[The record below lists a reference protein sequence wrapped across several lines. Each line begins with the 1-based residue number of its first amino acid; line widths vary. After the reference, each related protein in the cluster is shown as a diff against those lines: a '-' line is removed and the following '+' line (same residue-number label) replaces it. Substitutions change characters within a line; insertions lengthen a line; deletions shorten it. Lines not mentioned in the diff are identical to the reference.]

1 MKTINSI
8 RGLHSTK
15 TLSTIGKRSIPQTH
29 CSSYL
34 ELYMLEKEK
43 ERLLVERN
51 KLSIK
56 MDVINNRLEEIEI
69 ETKRLVEMEGLDL
82 EFLSAE
88 LKKARDENK
97 EWKSVSINY

>member
-1 MKTINSI
+1 
-8 RGLHSTK
+8 
-15 TLSTIGKRSIPQTH
+15 
-29 CSSYL
+29 
-34 ELYMLEKEK
+34 MLEKEK

-56 MDVINNRLEEIEI
+56 LDVINNRLEEIEI

-88 LKKARDENK
+88 LKKARDENR